1 VQKRRDV
8 DRIHDE
14 LEELFADLWQ
24 VPGFAGLRRGFRPQ
38 VDCFRTE
45 ESPAVTLV
53 LDLAGIDPDQVSIE
67 VTERTVLVSGVR
79 RRPELGCRVSYRQ
92 MEIEYGPFQRRVTL
106 AEDVDPSG
114 AEATYER
121 GLLTVAM
128 PLAQKPRTGRVTIAL
143 GQKKGAR
150 GQD

>member
-45 ESPAVTLV
+45 EPPAVTLV

-67 VTERTVLVSGVR
+67 VTGRTALVSGVR
-79 RRPELGCRVSYRQ
+79 RRPDLACRVSYRQ
-92 MEIEYGPFQRRVTL
+92 MEIEYGPFQRRVAL
-106 AEDVDPSG
+106 AEDVDPSS

-121 GLLTVAM
+121 GLLTVVM
-128 PLAQKPRTGRVTIAL
+128 PLAQKPPTGRVTIAL
-143 GQKKGAR
+143 GQKEGAR
-150 GQD
+150 RQD